1 MPIRLLFFVVTLAAL
16 TPAAAQYDVNCE
28 GSDAETSAQ
37 VEGSCTDGSFS
48 GQDSE
53 TGEQVSGSCEFGGDL
68 SATNTDTGSRVNGE
82 CEGE

>member
-1 MPIRLLFFVVTLAAL
+1 MRIRLLFFVVTLAAL

-28 GSDAETSAQ
+28 GNDAETSAQ

-68 SATNTDTGSRVNGE
+68 RATNADTGSPVNGK
-82 CEGE
+82 CQGE

>member
-1 MPIRLLFFVVTLAAL
+1 MRERLLFLVVTLAVMA
-16 TPAAAQYDVNCE
+16 PAAAEYDVDCE
-28 GSDAETSAQ
+28 GYDVETSAS

-68 SATNTDTGSRVNGE
+68 SATNWDTGSSVSGE